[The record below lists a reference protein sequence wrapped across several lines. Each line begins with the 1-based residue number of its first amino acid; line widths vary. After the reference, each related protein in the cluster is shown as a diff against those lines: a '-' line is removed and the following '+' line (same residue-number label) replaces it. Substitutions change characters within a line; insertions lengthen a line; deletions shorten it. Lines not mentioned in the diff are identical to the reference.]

1 MYRANMKEFYVKAW
15 TGVLPV
21 CLFLIIHCVLGLKQI
36 SVTKQIMSD
45 KSYQ

>member
-21 CLFLIIHCVLGLKQI
+21 CLFVCLFVFNYVWCFRVKANIRN
-36 SVTKQIMSD
+36 
-45 KSYQ
+45 